1 MFRRKSTHP
10 RTPEQA
16 ASNPASRVQSPHMSR
31 TTSDEGA
38 KANDS
43 KSNTT
48 SGAPSGSQM
57 SSGIYRL
64 LAFVSAN
71 NKNRTQSN
79 SRSDM
84 HTAPAEAAYEP
95 SVLLIVAGGT
105 ICMQDSA
112 EGLVTSKLFLDECLT
127 PKPLFNDG
135 TPVPVSPVVDEHG
148 VSREAPTLQLPRD
161 RNGAN
166 VRCTGA

>member
-1 MFRRKSTHP
+1 
-10 RTPEQA
+10 
-16 ASNPASRVQSPHMSR
+16 MSR
-31 TTSDEGA
+31 TASDEA
-38 KANDS
+38 SN
-43 KSNTT
+43 SNTSSA
-48 SGAPSGSQM
+48 SGVPPVSQM

-64 LAFVSAN
+64 LSFVSAN
-71 NKNRTQSN
+71 NRNRTQSN
-79 SRSDM
+79 SRGDM
-84 HTAPAEAAYEP
+84 KPAPAEAAYEP

-135 TPVPVSPVVDEHG
+135 TPVPVSSVVDEHG
-148 VSREAPTLQLPRD
+148 VAREAPTLQLPRD

-166 VRCTGA
+166 VRCTGAWDAVKDLPCEKRS

>member
-1 MFRRKSTHP
+1 MFKKRSSQS
-10 RTPEQA
+10 RTPEQT
-16 ASNPASRVQSPHMSR
+16 ASNPASRVTSPHMSR
-31 TTSDEGA
+31 TASDEGT
-38 KANDS
+38 
-43 KSNTT
+43 KSSESN
-48 SGAPSGSQM
+48 SNSASHM

-64 LAFVSAN
+64 LSFVSAN
-71 NKNRTQSN
+71 NRNRTIP
-79 SRSDM
+79 RSDM
-84 HTAPAEAAYEP
+84 KAAPAEAAYEP

-148 VSREAPTLQLPRD
+148 IAREAPTLQLPRD

-166 VRCTGA
+166 VRCTGE

>member
-1 MFRRKSTHP
+1 MFKRKSTQP

-16 ASNPASRVQSPHMSR
+16 ASNPASRDMSR
-31 TTSDEGA
+31 TASDEG
-38 KANDS
+38 
-43 KSNTT
+43 KSGTNSP
-48 SGAPSGSQM
+48 SGALPGSQM
-57 SSGIYRL
+57 NSGIYRL
-64 LAFVSAN
+64 LSFVSAN
-71 NKNRTQSN
+71 NKNRTHSN
-79 SRSDM
+79 SRGDM
-84 HTAPAEAAYEP
+84 KPAAAEAAYEP

-148 VSREAPTLQLPRD
+148 VAREAPTLQLPRD

-166 VRCTGA
+166 VRCTGEQHVIKAQ